1 MVEKILFI
9 IFGFFAVVGA
19 LGAISRKNVVHALL
33 MLVFT
38 FLNVA
43 AIFFLTQAYF
53 IAMIQI
59 LVYAGAI
66 MVLFVFV
73 IMFLNLRTFEEEEQV
88 HRRQRWV
95 AILLS
100 VLVLAEFVVVLT
112 GITFTSARG
121 GFSPAAVQAAG
132 GNSHVLGQTL
142 FNSFLL
148 PFEVSSVV
156 LLVAMVGAIILV
168 KKERAANVSTDA
180 WEPGKEPTPE
190 LTEEEVYPCR
200 SPSTTTSCSRPHFSS

>member
-1 MVEKILFI
+1 MPDKVLFI
-9 IFGFFAVVGA
+9 IFAAFTVIGA
-19 LGAISRKNVVHALL
+19 LGTITRKNIIHALML
-33 MLVFT
+33 LVFT

-73 IMFLNLRTFEEEEQV
+73 IMFLNLRTFQQEEQT

-95 AILLS
+95 ALGLS
-100 VLVLAEFVVVLT
+100 VLVLAEFVAVLAKVK
-112 GITFTSARG
+112 FTSVLG
-121 GFSPAAVQAAG
+121 GFSPEQVAAAG
-132 GNSHVLGQTL
+132 GNNKVFGVTL
-142 FNSFLL
+142 FNDMLL
-148 PFEVSSVV
+148 PFEVASVV

-168 KKERAANVSTDA
+168 KKEKNAQLGTRA
-180 WEPGKEPTPE
+180 WEPGAEPGAETA
-190 LTEEEVYPCR
+190 EEEV
-200 SPSTTTSCSRPHFSS
+200 